1 MISNTNYGD
10 FANEGTFYDTHNNF
24 IQKLSN
30 RSKCIGIIIIDK
42 VKYGIWFDY
51 TKNIIII
58 SNKYDGYITEVYALT
73 TNDMTYNSL
82 LASKDFSLIL
92 FLSKYLRKSNVYYEN
107 KTVREK
113 TIRKLIKLI

>member
-1 MISNTNYGD
+1 MVWLY
-10 FANEGTFYDTHNNF
+10 
-24 IQKLSN
+24 
-30 RSKCIGIIIIDK
+30 
-42 VKYGIWFDY
+42 
-51 TKNIIII
+51 KNIIII

-92 FLSKYLRKSNVYYEN
+92 LLSKYLRKSNVYYEN